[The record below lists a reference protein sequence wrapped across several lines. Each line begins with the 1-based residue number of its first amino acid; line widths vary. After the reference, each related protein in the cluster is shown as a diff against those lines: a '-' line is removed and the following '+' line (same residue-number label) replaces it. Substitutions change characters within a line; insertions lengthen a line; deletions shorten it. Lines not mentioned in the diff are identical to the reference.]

1 MKITAY
7 VGKDKFPHFE
17 CWIDD
22 ALPADKKPKNN
33 WKLFYKCVDK
43 NDWDGPAY
51 TENQG
56 IAMVVIRS
64 YYVRFDTV
72 TKKTVVD
79 HISVREITPPN

>member
-1 MKITAY
+1 MKIIAY

-56 IAMVVIRS
+56 IANGGNTVILCQVRYGHKENGCRS
-64 YYVRFDTV
+64 HKCKGDYF
-72 TKKTVVD
+72 
-79 HISVREITPPN
+79 P